1 MIKTLKING
10 WKECV
15 PFAYYLNPLNDSIT
29 TVRKTLLDM
38 HKKGHLLIRYVVE
51 NNEELAD

>member
-10 WKECV
+10 WRECV